1 MERQTREWTQRLKE
15 RERERAIFSLSL
27 VILSSSVVFR
37 RISSLFDCTICT
49 RMLVSR
55 FHFHTHTRNAT
66 RVRSKRCN
74 YSNHWRDCYS
84 FSLIKN
90 RVFRRKALTIS
101 THRTSFSRFWRSS
114 FLQLLVI
121 NRFIDEYAICMYACF
136 TRMMI
141 YISYTNCAIH
151 CPSQTSR
158 ERKKGRRKCVIFY
171 LRDCTRRTRSRTLN
185 PEIQSRRTR
194 RKGYTHHFAR
204 AHDKRTTL
212 IIIIMYTLLYSPRAA
227 SSIPTWPMRF
237 SRTIP
242 CMHQLRRYPRTLW
255 LRAFTRTY
263 TYTHTHARLDVEVRC
278 LIYYTLS

>member
-1 MERQTREWTQRLKE
+1 MFL
-15 RERERAIFSLSL
+15 FS
-27 VILSSSVVFR
+27 
-37 RISSLFDCTICT
+37 D
-49 RMLVSR
+49 
-55 FHFHTHTRNAT
+55 H
-66 RVRSKRCN
+66 
-74 YSNHWRDCYS
+74 
-84 FSLIKN
+84 KN

-101 THRTSFSRFWRSS
+101 THRTSFSRFWRSI

-136 TRMMI
+136 TRMI
-141 YISYTNCAIH
+141 YIAIY
-151 CPSQTSR
+151 CPSQQQ
-158 ERKKGRRKCVIFY
+158 RKKKRRRKCVIFY
-171 LRDCTRRTRSRTLN
+171 LRDCTRRTRSRKLN

-204 AHDKRTTL
+204 AHDTRTTL
-212 IIIIMYTLLYSPRAA
+212 IIIIIMYAPLYSPRAA

-242 CMHQLRRYPRTLW
+242 CMHQLRRHPRTLW

-263 TYTHTHARLDVEVRC
+263 TYTHTHALLDVEVRC